1 MLKSL
6 KDITDR
12 LIEYYQPDRIILFGS
27 RLTQITSQE
36 SDVDLLII
44 KDTEKSAIDR
54 RIEVE
59 KILFDREIPL
69 DLIIYTPREM
79 LYLFSIGSP
88 FIEEVLEKGRL
99 LYMRKVTE
107 SWIKDATDELDSAL
121 ILYENEKYKG
131 SCYHSQQSVE
141 KGLKA
146 LVLEKGERAGRVHDI
161 VGLLNKVAQLG
172 WENTGLSMDDA
183 VFLNSIYKGRYPTE
197 EGLLPYGEPSKEDG
211 GKALSSAKGFIERLK
226 KMLPIYP
233 APQKAP

>member
-1 MLKSL
+1 MLKTL
-6 KDITDR
+6 KDVTDR
-12 LIEYYQPDRIILFGS
+12 LIECYQPDRVILFGS
-27 RLTQITSQE
+27 RSTQITSEE

-44 KDTEKSAIDR
+44 KDTEKRAIDR

-59 KILFDREIPL
+59 KMLFDREIPL

-99 LYMRKVTE
+99 LYMRKITE

-121 ILYENEKYKG
+121 ILYENQKYKG
-131 SCYHSQQSVE
+131 SCYHSQQCVE

-172 WENTGLSMDDA
+172 WEDTGLSTDDA

-197 EGLLPYGEPSKEDG
+197 EGLLPYGEPSKEDAG
-211 GKALSSAKGFIERLK
+211 RALSSAKGFIERLK
-226 KMLPIYP
+226 KIFPN
-233 APQKAP
+233 

>member
-1 MLKSL
+1 MLKTL
-6 KDITDR
+6 KDVTDR
-12 LIEYYQPDRIILFGS
+12 LIQNYQPDKIILFGS
-27 RLTQITSQE
+27 RSDQKAQME

-44 KDTEKSAIDR
+44 KDTEKPAIDR

-59 KILFDREIPL
+59 KMLSDREIPL

-99 LYMRKVTE
+99 LYMRKLTE

-131 SCYHSQQSVE
+131 SCYHSQQCVE

-146 LVLEKGERAGRVHDI
+146 LVL
-161 VGLLNKVAQLG
+161 
-172 WENTGLSMDDA
+172 
-183 VFLNSIYKGRYPTE
+183 
-197 EGLLPYGEPSKEDG
+197 
-211 GKALSSAKGFIERLK
+211 ALSSAKGFIERLK
-226 KMLPIYP
+226 KCFPFTKMLQN
-233 APQKAP
+233 APSCGRG

>member
-12 LIEYYQPDRIILFGS
+12 LIEYYQPDRVILFGS
-27 RLTQITSQE
+27 RSTQITCEE

-44 KDTEKSAIDR
+44 KDTEKPAIDR

-59 KILFDREIPL
+59 KMLSDREIPL
-69 DLIIYTPREM
+69 DIIIYTPREM

-99 LYMRKVTE
+99 LYMRKLTE
-107 SWIKDATDELDSAL
+107 SWTKDATDELDSAL
-121 ILYENEKYKG
+121 ILYENQKYKG
-131 SCYHSQQSVE
+131 SCYHSQQCVE

-161 VGLLNKVAQLG
+161 VGLLNKVAQWG
-172 WENTGLSMDDA
+172 WEDTGLSTDDA

-197 EGLLPYGEPSKEDG
+197 EGLLPYGEPSKEDAG
-211 GKALSSAKGFIERLK
+211 RALSLAKGFIERLK
-226 KMLPIYP
+226 KILQNLP
-233 APQKAP
+233 KRME